1 MLEKFEL
8 YVPNLRSLLE
18 NKRGC
23 KRKRARLFK
32 EMLPGVNAVFL
43 PEENRMYI
51 SPVSNGKIQ
60 FQLVAFD
67 LENDKITFQR
77 RSGSAGDGHRW
88 IFEMLSTLQWDFL
101 PKQMSYVMER
111 PPQHTI
117 EEKT

>member
-1 MLEKFEL
+1 MEKFEL
-8 YVPNLRSLLE
+8 YVPNLRNLLE

-23 KRKRARLFK
+23 KGERAKLLK
-32 EMLPGVNAVFL
+32 EMLPEMNAVFL
-43 PEENRMYI
+43 PEEKRLYI
-51 SPVSNGKIQ
+51 SSLTYGNVH
-60 FQLVAFD
+60 FQLVSFD

-88 IFEMLSTLQWDFL
+88 IFELLSTLQWDFL

-111 PPQHTI
+111 PPQHII